1 LTVDN
6 VKLPS
11 KNILPVLEGFMGRR
25 AVDTAAEDVNQ
36 QYRILSKETK
46 RQEKNKRLIEYT
58 VEKNNANTNL
68 LTLFGILNVVALGII
83 YTVASS

>member
-1 LTVDN
+1 
-6 VKLPS
+6 
-11 KNILPVLEGFMGRR
+11 MGRR